1 LTAGLPWPTIL
12 YTILLDEVMIVT
24 GLVGALV
31 ASSYKW
37 GYFVFA
43 TVALF
48 GIAYNVTWVGRMHA
62 KSKGPDVSKTYL
74 ICGVWT
80 ISLWF
85 IYPIA
90 WGLCEGGN
98 VISPDSE
105 AIFYSVLDVLAKPVF
120 GALLLYGHR
129 NIDPEFINIRIGDY
143 DDVPRDR
150 PMEETNNGV
159 NNGIGNGAHNG
170 INNGA
175 QHNGQV
181 PNGSNNAVAGG
192 AVATGRSSRESA
204 NRRVS
209 KEEHVT
215 GTHNNQ
221 SAV

>member
-1 LTAGLPWPTIL
+1 LLLTAGLPWSTIL
-12 YTILLDEVMIVT
+12 YTILLDEIMIVT

-62 KSKGPDVSKTYL
+62 NSKGDAVRNTYL
-74 ICGVWT
+74 KCGVWT
-80 ISLWF
+80 ICLWF

-129 NIDPEFINIRIGDY
+129 DIDPEFIGVRIGDY
-143 DDVPRDR
+143 DPPRAQR
-150 PMEETNNGV
+150 GEEANNRI
-159 NNGIGNGAHNG
+159 NNDAHSE
-170 INNGA
+170 IINGA
-175 QHNGQV
+175 QPNGQV
-181 PNGSNNAVAGG
+181 PNPSNNVIPQG
-192 AVATGRSSRESA
+192 ALPTGRSSRESA
-204 NRRVS
+204 TARVS
-209 KEEHVT
+209 KEENV
-215 GTHNNQ
+215 GNGNGPSF
-221 SAV
+221 SA